1 MAQTGK
7 KIVEMFDEAIQTY
20 EEENNILPLVN
31 FIEPDGAE
39 LQVAG
44 DVIWR
49 SVQQH
54 RPVISGWDVSAQ
66 NNDII
71 QEAYPAILGTPAN
84 DSIQQRADELRNPNF
99 LKEAARV
106 SGKRQAAALNSA
118 IITAAV
124 NQGAMFYRSAVT
136 SGYDF
141 IGEAKALM
149 DERQGA
155 MGSRYFLLNNR
166 DAFSFAKD
174 LAARQTLQ
182 GRPEKV
188 WVNGQIGQNIAGFD
202 VYESASLPNL
212 DGGANPAA
220 VVVGNQSFKPLPG
233 TVVST
238 NATGV
243 VTNNDYRYA
252 LVAVPSA
259 GFTVGDKVTFANAG
273 TTVKALNLLDKTVTD
288 TAMTFTIVAIPAGG
302 ATVGIYPKP
311 IALNDA
317 ALSVTEVAY
326 ANVDTQILNGAT
338 MNRVNID
345 TSNRANLF
353 WSKEAIEVIGG
364 TLPDALMKQYAGWQ
378 IVSSTMKNGLRMY
391 MLYDGNIDTAQ
402 FRFRLFTWYGVT
414 IANPSAVGVAV
425 TV

>member
-166 DAFSFAKD
+166 DAFTFAKD

-212 DGGANPAA
+212 DGGADPAA

-243 VTNNDYRYA
+243 VTNNDYR
-252 LVAVPSA
+252 
-259 GFTVGDKVTFANAG
+259 
-273 TTVKALNLLDKTVTD
+273 
-288 TAMTFTIVAIPAGG
+288 
-302 ATVGIYPKP
+302 
-311 IALNDA
+311 
-317 ALSVTEVAY
+317 
-326 ANVDTQILNGAT
+326 
-338 MNRVNID
+338 
-345 TSNRANLF
+345 
-353 WSKEAIEVIGG
+353 
-364 TLPDALMKQYAGWQ
+364 
-378 IVSSTMKNGLRMY
+378 
-391 MLYDGNIDTAQ
+391 
-402 FRFRLFTWYGVT
+402 
-414 IANPSAVGVAV
+414 
-425 TV
+425 